1 MAKKNKVKINHNYKI
16 MLDELMWQKRVK
28 SLNYLSVKTKIS
40 RPTLQRLRDNEAN
53 GINLDTLEK
62 LCAFLNC
69 EITDLIVKKEKV
81 QA

>member
-1 MAKKNKVKINHNYKI
+1 MANKEDKKINHNYTI